1 MSKLHTLL
9 SLRPLC
15 LSLALIVSTGGA
27 APGAVRLPSL
37 LSDHMVLQQDKPVR
51 VWGWADAG
59 EQISVSIA
67 GQKVIGEANGQGR
80 WSLFLDPMNA
90 GGPYEMI
97 VEAGNTLRVRDV
109 LIGEVWVGSGQSN
122 MVWPLGRSNNA
133 EREIAEADYPKIRF
147 FKVASNVSDF
157 PLDDAGGKWVLATP
171 ENAPSFSAVA
181 YFFARRLHK
190 ELGAPFG
197 IIQSAWGGTPAQSWT
212 SHSALA
218 NDPAL
223 SAPSFG
229 RFRPETRPR
238 F

>member
-1 MSKLHTLL
+1 
-9 SLRPLC
+9 
-15 LSLALIVSTGGA
+15 
-27 APGAVRLPSL
+27 
-37 LSDHMVLQQDKPVR
+37 MVLQRDKPVR

-122 MVWPLGRSNNA
+122 MVCPLGRSNNA

-147 FKVASNVSDF
+147 FKVA
-157 PLDDAGGKWVLATP
+157 L
-171 ENAPSFSAVA
+171 
-181 YFFARRLHK
+181 RH
-190 ELGAPFG
+190 
-197 IIQSAWGGTPAQSWT
+197 
-212 SHSALA
+212 HSAGLGRNPGTVLDQPLRA
-218 NDPAL
+218 RQRPGAASCLRCLGDDTSGL
-223 SAPSFG
+223 PSQA
-229 RFRPETRPR
+229 TRI
-238 F
+238 